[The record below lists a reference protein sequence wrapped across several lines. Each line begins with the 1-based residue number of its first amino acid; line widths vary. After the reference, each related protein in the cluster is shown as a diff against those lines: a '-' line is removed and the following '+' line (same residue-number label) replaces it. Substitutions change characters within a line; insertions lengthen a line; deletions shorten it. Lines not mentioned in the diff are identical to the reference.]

1 MSPDITFPGQSKRLL
16 VPRLAVRNQ
25 PCHTPMTDDA
35 IIRHLTGA
43 QTPSNWCFKPI
54 VFIFCLGPPI
64 LFMFLSLLMNP
75 DEPTWPAQLALGFS
89 SLASLLILGDRP
101 LFNPIQAFVFMFHY
115 WFCWGP
121 VSCALFFSMSD
132 QPDLAQTYLG
142 NHEGALWVVVIGLPL
157 FAVCA
162 RLTLRIARET
172 RLGCRFL
179 LPTGVLFSTPTLTAY
194 LGVSAAVFGVLFV
207 FRLFGFNAFETTD
220 YLGSQV
226 TLSPGLAALS
236 SVMRLAQ
243 FATVGLLGYLVVP
256 SGIKRG
262 SLRVL
267 IAGVLLLNTG
277 LAIQSGSKGPMV
289 IPVFYLILLFFTY
302 RQRAPWTL
310 ILSLF
315 VGYFIFVEPFVA
327 SSRRAARSQQLLT
340 PEERSILFRQQ
351 LLNFELAAPN
361 WQDINIQSPFRG
373 IYDQTVKVAAMSTL
387 SSGPWNGQSLRD
399 GYSAVVPRFLDSNKA
414 ESNMGNFFAHEL
426 GVSTADETKNNIAIT
441 IPFEF
446 VGNYGFAA
454 GVGSFG
460 LIGVFW
466 TLFVV
471 SLLSEARLATHP
483 LSPLLVTMMLA
494 LESSVGQFV
503 NGLKD
508 LPIALAAAWLVWWF
522 MRRREVS
529 ERRQTH

>member
-1 MSPDITFPGQSKRLL
+1 ML
-16 VPRLAVRNQ
+16 
-25 PCHTPMTDDA
+25 
-35 IIRHLTGA
+35 
-43 QTPSNWCFKPI
+43 
-54 VFIFCLGPPI
+54 
-64 LFMFLSLLMNP
+64 LSLWMNP
-75 DEPTWPAQLALGFS
+75 NEPTWPAQLALGFS

-101 LFNPIQAFVFMFHY
+101 LINPIQAFVFIFHY

-121 VSCALFFSMSD
+121 VSCALFFTMSGE
-132 QPDLAQTYLG
+132 PDLAQTYLG
-142 NHEGALWVVVIGLPL
+142 NHEGALWVVAVGLPF
-157 FAVCA
+157 FAVSA
-162 RLTLRIARET
+162 RLTLLIARET
-172 RLGCRFL
+172 RLSCRFL
-179 LPTGVLFSTPTLTAY
+179 LPTGILFGTPTLTAY
-194 LGVSAAVFGVLFV
+194 FAVSAAVFGLLFV
-207 FRLFGFNAFETTD
+207 FRLFGLNAFETTD

-256 SGIKRG
+256 SAIRLG

-267 IAGVLLLNTG
+267 IVGVILLNLG
-277 LAIQSGSKGPMV
+277 LAVQSGAKGPMV
-289 IPVFYLILLFFTY
+289 LPVFYLILMFFTY
-302 RQRAPWTL
+302 RQRAPWIL

-327 SSRRAARSQQLLT
+327 SSRNLARNQQLLT
-340 PEERSILFRQQ
+340 PEERTILFRQQ
-351 LLNFELAAPN
+351 LLNFEFSAPD
-361 WQDINIQSPFRG
+361 WQDINIESPFRG
-373 IYDQTVKVAAMSTL
+373 IYDKAVKVAAMSTL

-399 GYSAVVPRFLDSNKA
+399 GYSAIVPRFLDPNKA
-414 ESNMGNFFAHEL
+414 DSNMGNFFAHEL
-426 GVSTADETKNNIAIT
+426 GASTADETKNNIAIT

-446 VGNYGFAA
+446 VGNYGYAA

-471 SLLSEARLATHP
+471 FLLSEARLATHP
-483 LSPLLVTMMLA
+483 LSPLCVTILLA

-508 LPIALAAAWLVWWF
+508 LPIALTAAWFVWWF
-522 MRRREVS
+522 MKRREGS
-529 ERRQTH
+529 ERRHTNS